1 MQSTILILS
10 EKRQTKFGQN
20 LVKKYESKNF
30 LKKFSKD
37 YCQKFW
43 TEKNLLDKISQNLH
57 TFLTS
62 HLPYSQ
68 APLQVCLA
76 LSPTQMNIRW
86 LKRLGLRTVF
96 NSSQVTSCDGC
107 RKFFDDYFNYQML
120 SVLKRDLAY
129 SQVPFQARLPLPPT
143 RLDLRWLKRLG
154 LRMVFDFVQIRP
166 EWRILAS
173 KSSGPPKWAAT
184 LRWAFPT

>member
-1 MQSTILILS
+1 MQSTTLILS
-10 EKRQTKFGQN
+10 EKRQTNFGQN
-20 LVKKYESKNF
+20 LVKKYESKKI
-30 LKKFSKD
+30 LKKFFKN

-76 LSPTQMNIRW
+76 LSPTQMNLRW

-96 NSSQVTSCDGC
+96 NSSQVTSCDG
-107 RKFFDDYFNYQML
+107 RGKFFDDYFNHQML
-120 SVLKRDLAY
+120 SVLKRDPAY

-143 RLDLRWLKRLG
+143 RLSLRWLKRLR
-154 LRMVFDFVQIRP
+154 LRTICYFFRIRP
-166 EWRILAS
+166 E
-173 KSSGPPKWAAT
+173 
-184 LRWAFPT
+184 